1 MFIETDLHKKIQI
14 FCNTELYKNGIY
26 NNNWPFTLFLSEVNY
41 TLSIVRVLLIAT
53 PLTTREEKNRSQVE
67 N

>member
-1 MFIETDLHKKIQI
+1 MVSIIITDLSFK
-14 FCNTELYKNGIY
+14 
-26 NNNWPFTLFLSEVNY
+26 PLFLSEVNY

-53 PLTTREEKNRSQVE
+53 PLMTEEEKNRSQVE

>member
-1 MFIETDLHKKIQI
+1 MVSIIITDLSFK
-14 FCNTELYKNGIY
+14 
-26 NNNWPFTLFLSEVNY
+26 TLFLSEVNY

-53 PLTTREEKNRSQVE
+53 PLTTGEEKNRSQVE

>member
-1 MFIETDLHKKIQI
+1 MVSIITTDLS
-14 FCNTELYKNGIY
+14 FER
-26 NNNWPFTLFLSEVNY
+26 LFLSEVNY

-53 PLTTREEKNRSQVE
+53 PLMTGEEKNRFQVE